1 MQVVYKNEDER
12 GGSKRVNLV
21 GIIVCAGE
29 ISRYLKGE
37 HVGRFEGGVIR
48 I

>member
-12 GGSKRVNLV
+12 GGSRIVNLV
-21 GIIVCAGE
+21 GIIICVGG

>member
-1 MQVVYKNEDER
+1 MQVVYKNKDER
-12 GGSKRVNLV
+12 DGSQRANSV
-21 GIIVCAGE
+21 GIIVCAGG

-37 HVGRFEGGVIR
+37 HVGRFEGRVIR